1 MPIVFAPQ
9 GENLRV
15 IRVLADDK
23 TKKHLENL
31 GITIGAELTVLSVSG
46 GSVIVMVK
54 DSRLALDK
62 GVATK
67 ILVAVSGGYY
77 ATQTQ

>member
-15 IRVLADDK
+15 IRVLADEK
-23 TKKHLENL
+23 TKKHLESL
-31 GITIGAELTVLSVSG
+31 GITVGSQLTVLSVSG
-46 GSVIVMVK
+46 GSIIVMVK

-67 ILVAVSGGYY
+67 ILVAL
-77 ATQTQ
+77 

>member
-15 IRVLADDK
+15 IRVMADEK

-31 GITIGAELTVLSVSG
+31 GITVGSELTVLSVSG

-67 ILVAVSGGYY
+67 ILVAV
-77 ATQTQ
+77 

>member
-15 IRVLADDK
+15 IRVLADEK
-23 TKKHLENL
+23 TKKHLESL
-31 GITIGAELTVLSVSG
+31 GITIGSQLTVLSVSG
-46 GSVIVMVK
+46 GSIIVMVK

-67 ILVAVSGGYY
+67 ILVAL
-77 ATQTQ
+77 

>member
-31 GITIGAELTVLSVSG
+31 GITVGSELTVLSVSG
-46 GSVIVMVK
+46 GSIIVMVR

-67 ILVAVSGGYY
+67 ILVAV
-77 ATQTQ
+77 

>member
-15 IRVLADDK
+15 IRVLADEK
-23 TKKHLENL
+23 TKKHLESL
-31 GITIGAELTVLSVSG
+31 GITIGSQLTVLSVSG
-46 GSVIVMVK
+46 GSIIVMVR

-67 ILVAVSGGYY
+67 ILVAL
-77 ATQTQ
+77 

>member
-15 IRVLADDK
+15 IRVLADEK
-23 TKKHLENL
+23 TKKHLESL
-31 GITIGAELTVLSVSG
+31 GITIGSQLTVLSVSG
-46 GSVIVMVK
+46 GSIIVMVR

-62 GVATK
+62 GIATK
-67 ILVAVSGGYY
+67 ILVAL
-77 ATQTQ
+77 

>member
-15 IRVLADDK
+15 IRVMADEK

-31 GITIGAELTVLSVSG
+31 GITVGSGLTVLSVSG

-67 ILVAVSGGYY
+67 ILVAV
-77 ATQTQ
+77 

>member
-15 IRVLADDK
+15 IRILADDK

-31 GITIGAELTVLSVSG
+31 GITVGAELTVLSVSG

-67 ILVAVSGGYY
+67 ILVAV
-77 ATQTQ
+77 

>member
-9 GENLRV
+9 GEILRV

-31 GITIGAELTVLSVSG
+31 GITVGSQLTVLSVSG
-46 GSVIVMVK
+46 GSVIVMAR

-62 GVATK
+62 GIATK
-67 ILVAVSGGYY
+67 ILVAL
-77 ATQTQ
+77 

>member
-46 GSVIVMVK
+46 GSVIIMVK

-67 ILVAVSGGYY
+67 ILVAV
-77 ATQTQ
+77 

>member
-1 MPIVFAPQ
+1 MPVVFAPQ
-9 GENLRV
+9 GEILKV
-15 IRVLADDK
+15 IRVLADEK

-31 GITIGAELTVLSVSG
+31 GITVGAQITVLSAGG

-62 GVATK
+62 SVATK
-67 ILVAVSGGYY
+67 ILVAI
-77 ATQTQ
+77 

>member
-31 GITIGAELTVLSVSG
+31 GITIGAELTVLLVSG

-67 ILVAVSGGYY
+67 ILVAV
-77 ATQTQ
+77 

>member
-15 IRVLADDK
+15 IRVMADEK

-31 GITIGAELTVLSVSG
+31 GITVGSDLTVLSVSG

-67 ILVAVSGGYY
+67 ILVAV
-77 ATQTQ
+77 

>member
-15 IRVLADDK
+15 IRVMTDEK

-31 GITIGAELTVLSVSG
+31 GITVGSELTVLSVSG

-67 ILVAVSGGYY
+67 ILVAV
-77 ATQTQ
+77 

>member
-9 GENLRV
+9 GKKLRV
-15 IRVLADDK
+15 IKILAEDK

-31 GITIGAELTVLSVSG
+31 GITIDSDLSVLSSSG
-46 GSVIVMVK
+46 GSIIVLVK

-62 GVATK
+62 DLATK
-67 ILVAVSGGYY
+67 IFVA
-77 ATQTQ
+77 

>member
-1 MPIVFAPQ
+1 MPIIFAPQ

-67 ILVAVSGGYY
+67 ILVAV
-77 ATQTQ
+77 

>member
-9 GENLRV
+9 GEILKV

-23 TKKHLENL
+23 TKKHLESL
-31 GITIGAELTVLSVSG
+31 GITVGTELSVLSVSG

-54 DSRLALDK
+54 ESRLALDK

-67 ILVAVSGGYY
+67 ILVAE
-77 ATQTQ
+77 

>member
-31 GITIGAELTVLSVSG
+31 GITIGAEFTVLSVSG

-67 ILVAVSGGYY
+67 ILVAV
-77 ATQTQ
+77 